1 MKRLSVAILTAS
13 VCMGPGLFDCCVEC
27 ISGQSNVG
35 PGTRSLLMAD
45 EKADQ
50 KTDTKADS
58 KSDSKDEPEDKEA
71 VADARMELEITI
83 NRPEG
88 NSRGYRRPYV
98 AAWLT
103 DKEGVPVRT
112 LVLWVQ
118 KSQPGPRWIPDLRQ
132 WNREDRLRKLVDD
145 RDLVDAV
152 ASPTKNAGEYKVTW
166 DGKDDQGQTV
176 PAGTYTLNIE
186 AAREHGTYQII
197 KQKLEL
203 GKDGFEKSLDGNVEI
218 KAVKV
223 NYRGLKAD

>member
-1 MKRLSVAILTAS
+1 MKRLSAAALIAVSIAGPEMVICGVEAIR
-13 VCMGPGLFDCCVEC
+13 GCVVSS
-27 ISGQSNVG
+27 SGRQ
-35 PGTRSLLMAD
+35 LCAD
-45 EKADQ
+45 EKSESGTEP
-50 KTDTKADS
+50 KSDS
-58 KSDSKDEPEDKEA
+58 KSDAKDEEKP
-71 VADARMELEITI
+71 VDAGMELEITI

-88 NSRGYRRPYV
+88 SSRGYRRPYV

-103 DKEGVPVRT
+103 DKDGVPVRT

-152 ASPTKNAGEYKVTW
+152 ASPTRNAGEYKVTW
-166 DGKDDQGQTV
+166 DGKDDQGQVV
-176 PAGTYTLNIE
+176 PVGTYTLNVE

-197 KQKLEL
+197 KHKLEL
-203 GKDGFEKSLDGNVEI
+203 GKDEFEKSLDGNVEI

-223 NYRGLKAD
+223 NYRGLNAD